1 MSIEEL
7 QKEVARLRE
16 ENRLLQFAKTRA
28 EEKLKDLLRRFFGP
42 KSEKM
47 DPAQLRLALESI
59 QADEVLV
66 EEEPPAPQAE
76 PSAPRKHHG
85 GGRRPVPENLPVV
98 REVIDVP
105 ESERVGLEQI
115 REEVTEEIDYRPS
128 QFIRRQI
135 VRPVY
140 ASKAKD
146 QAPVQAAAPKRVIPG
161 SGVGTGLVAHVLV
174 SRFCDHL
181 PYYRL
186 EQIAARQGV
195 TIDRQKM
202 STWVEHAAVL
212 LKTVYDQLRSKL
224 LNSGYVQVDET
235 PIHVMDPERAGATRK
250 AWLWAYHAPV
260 ESALVFDFNLSRG
273 TDSPKAFFEDRG
285 KGVIQT
291 DGYGVYPAIFGER
304 TDIELAGCMAHA
316 RRMWVKAN
324 ESGDADAPAVLAEIQ
339 KLYRIEAEIRDTNPQ
354 QRSAVRGSRSTL
366 IMANLHRLCQQ
377 TLAQALPASATGRA
391 ASYMLDRWPQLE
403 LFTRPNKGHVLI
415 DNNPVE
421 RGIRPTAIGR
431 KNWLFLGHP
440 SAGWRTAVIYSIIGS
455 CKLAKVNPYEYLVW
469 VLQRLA
475 TATTSDVGL
484 VTPLDYLAVKEQR

>member
-66 EEEPPAPQAE
+66 EEEPPAPQVV

-161 SGVGTGLVAHVLV
+161 SGVGTGLYQ
-174 SRFCDHL
+174 R
-181 PYYRL
+181 PR
-186 EQIAARQGV
+186 
-195 TIDRQKM
+195 
-202 STWVEHAAVL
+202 
-212 LKTVYDQLRSKL
+212 
-224 LNSGYVQVDET
+224 
-235 PIHVMDPERAGATRK
+235 
-250 AWLWAYHAPV
+250 
-260 ESALVFDFNLSRG
+260 
-273 TDSPKAFFEDRG
+273 
-285 KGVIQT
+285 
-291 DGYGVYPAIFGER
+291 R
-304 TDIELAGCMAHA
+304 TDPL
-316 RRMWVKAN
+316 
-324 ESGDADAPAVLAEIQ
+324 
-339 KLYRIEAEIRDTNPQ
+339 T
-354 QRSAVRGSRSTL
+354 
-366 IMANLHRLCQQ
+366 
-377 TLAQALPASATGRA
+377 
-391 ASYMLDRWPQLE
+391 
-403 LFTRPNKGHVLI
+403 
-415 DNNPVE
+415 PV
-421 RGIRPTAIGR
+421 
-431 KNWLFLGHP
+431 
-440 SAGWRTAVIYSIIGS
+440 
-455 CKLAKVNPYEYLVW
+455 
-469 VLQRLA
+469 
-475 TATTSDVGL
+475 
-484 VTPLDYLAVKEQR
+484 